1 MHLSVDKVKKIAK
14 KYNTTITVYLTALYM
29 KSIIENMKVKELKNP
44 VGITI
49 PVDLRSIFPSK
60 TVRNFFYTFLA
71 TYKANGKDVSI
82 EDIIKD
88 ISKQFK
94 EELTKDCLQE
104 KLNSFMLLE
113 KLLVIRVIPTFIKD
127 LGLKYFAINGKKG
140 QTSVLSNLGI
150 IKLPD
155 EYASYVESFTAIAS
169 TEDIQLTI
177 CSFNNKLVLSFSS
190 HFISKD
196 IERCFLKE
204 LQKEID
210 DDILIISNIRE
221 DE

>member
-1 MHLSVDKVKKIAK
+1 MEEKEIWKPLFEENIK
-14 KYNTTITVYLTALYM
+14 KYLGKLDGV
-29 KSIIENMKVKELKNP
+29 
-44 VGITI
+44 
-49 PVDLRSIFPSK
+49 
-60 TVRNFFYTFLA
+60 FL
-71 TYKANGKDVSI
+71 V
-82 EDIIKD
+82 
-88 ISKQFK
+88 
-94 EELTKDCLQE
+94 
-104 KLNSFMLLE
+104 
-113 KLLVIRVIPTFIKD
+113 
-127 LGLKYFAINGKKG
+127 
-140 QTSVLSNLGI
+140 SNLGM

-155 EYASYVESFTAIAS
+155 GYASYVESFTAIAS

-210 DDILIISNIRE
+210 DDILIISNIRD